1 MQAIE
6 ITGASRASRV
16 LVGDVYRELSRH
28 IPPGR
33 AVVVTDENLLRLYR
47 EELPPVPVL
56 SIGSGEGAKT
66 LETVRGLYESML
78 ELEVDRSVFIVGIG
92 GGIVCDV
99 SGFAAAT
106 FLRGL
111 RFGLVATS
119 LLAQV
124 DAGVGGKNGVNLEG
138 YKNLVGTFSQPE
150 FVLCDP
156 WFLRTLPEN
165 EVANGLAEIVKH
177 ALIADAGMFAFIEE
191 QAEKALELAPDVIAR
206 LVGDSVRIKAAV
218 VGRDEREA
226 GVRRTLN
233 FGHTLGHALEAAG
246 RFSHGEAVSVGMVFA
261 AAVSVRRGRLAPA
274 AYDRIIRLLERL
286 RLPTTAQVDLERV
299 AEAAGKD
306 KKRSGN
312 AIHMVQ
318 LDAIGAAAIEKV
330 SIDEFSRFLSE
341 EVGILIPVGARL
353 RP

>member
-1 MQAIE
+1 MQTIE
-6 ITGASRASRV
+6 IIGASRASRV

-28 IPPGR
+28 LPAGR
-33 AVVVTDENLLRLYR
+33 AVVITDENLLRLYR
-47 EELPPVPVL
+47 DELPPVPVL
-56 SIGSGEGAKT
+56 SIGTGEGAKT
-66 LETVRGLYESML
+66 LDTVRGLYESML
-78 ELEVDRSVFIVGIG
+78 ALEVDRSVFVVGLG

-106 FLRGL
+106 FMRGL

-177 ALIADAGMFAFIEE
+177 ALIADAGMFAFIEAH
-191 QAEKALELAPDVIAR
+191 AEKALALDPDVIAR

-226 GVRRTLN
+226 GARRTLN

-274 AYDRIIRLLERL
+274 ACERIIRLLKRL
-286 RLPTTAQVDLERV
+286 RLPTAAEADLERV
-299 AEAAGKD
+299 AEAVGKD
-306 KKRSGN
+306 KKRSGD

-318 LDAIGAAAIEKV
+318 LDGIGAAAVETV
-330 SIDEFSRFLSE
+330 SIDEFRRSLSDE
-341 EVGILIPVGARL
+341 DGIL
-353 RP
+353 RPLGSRPQP